1 MDWVAPK
8 RSLQKPTLRDF
19 LKFFPKNADASRRGY
34 VQISRSS
41 MDQSENKI
49 QFLEKQLAHAQKMAV
64 LGELTSTATHEFNN
78 ILTTILN
85 YAQLGLRHKDEAT
98 RDKAFDKILGAANR
112 AAKITSTILGAAK
125 NRKNTLEPTD
135 LTKLT
140 EETLF
145 LLDREMSKYRIA
157 VEKEFQPVPEI
168 LAEGNQIQQ
177 VLLNLLINAR
187 QAMPDGGKIL
197 IKISQ
202 DKKQKTVDLMIRDYG
217 CGISADKLAL
227 IFEPYYTTKSGPDA
241 SGQGGTG
248 LGLAACQ
255 KIIEQHNARIRV
267 ESSPGKGTAFTLKFP
282 GNSNPP
288 DAFP

>member
-1 MDWVAPK
+1 MD
-8 RSLQKPTLRDF
+8 TL
-19 LKFFPKNADASRRGY
+19 
-34 VQISRSS
+34 
-41 MDQSENKI
+41 ENKI
-49 QFLEKQLAHAQKMAV
+49 QFLETQLAHAQRMAV

-135 LTKLT
+135 LTKLV

-157 VEKEFQPVPEI
+157 VEREFQPVPEI

-187 QAMPDGGKIL
+187 QAMSDGGKIH

-202 DKKQKTVDLMIRDYG
+202 DKEQKTVDLMIRDYG
-217 CGISADKLAL
+217 CGIPADKLAL
-227 IFEPYYTTKSGPDA
+227 IFEPYYSTKNGPDA

-267 ESSPGKGTAFTLKFP
+267 ESSLGKGTAFTLKFP
-282 GNSNPP
+282 VITQTPPAKKTKNSPNSTETNLAPLSSSVYS
-288 DAFP
+288 

>member
-1 MDWVAPK
+1 
-8 RSLQKPTLRDF
+8 
-19 LKFFPKNADASRRGY
+19 
-34 VQISRSS
+34 
-41 MDQSENKI
+41 MDQLENKI
-49 QFLEKQLAHAQKMAV
+49 QFLEKQLAQAQKMAV

-112 AAKITSTILGAAK
+112 AAKITATILGAAK
-125 NRKNTLEPTD
+125 NRKNTLEPTN
-135 LTKLT
+135 LTKLV

-145 LLDREMSKYRIA
+145 LLDREMSKYRII
-157 VEKEFQPVPEI
+157 VEREFQPVPEI
-168 LAEGNQIQQ
+168 FAEGNQIQQ

-197 IKISQ
+197 VKIYQ
-202 DKKQKTVDLMIRDYG
+202 DKDQETVDLMVRDYG
-217 CGISADKLAL
+217 CGIPADKLAL
-227 IFEPYYTTKSGPDA
+227 IFEPYYTTKNGPDA

-282 GNSNPP
+282 LVAHPLPAKKTKNSSHSVNPNLVS
-288 DAFP
+288 FPSSVYS